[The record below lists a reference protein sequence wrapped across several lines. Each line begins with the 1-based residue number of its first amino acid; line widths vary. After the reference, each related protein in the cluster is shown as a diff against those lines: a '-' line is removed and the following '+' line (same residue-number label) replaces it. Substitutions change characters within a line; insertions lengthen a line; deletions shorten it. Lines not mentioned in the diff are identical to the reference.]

1 MLMKRFVG
9 LIFVLLWTG
18 LFHGVVGADTQGRFL
33 GAKET
38 VYPAWFKESFLDI
51 REDVTE
57 ATHAGRRVM
66 LFFHQNGCPYCSL
79 MVERNLSQ
87 HAIEQQM
94 QKELD
99 VIGINMWG
107 DRSVLDMAGQEQ
119 TEKSFAATLR
129 VQFTPTLLFLNESG
143 QVVLRLNGYTPPATF
158 KQALDYIGKKQ
169 EQQVSFRDYLAS
181 RRPNLQMGKKLH
193 SQPFFNAAPHD
204 LSLIKGPMAIFFEQQ
219 ECPACED
226 MHQALLSDPEIAQ
239 LAGRTHAVQLD
250 MWSETPIITPSGE
263 KMTARAWAKQLSVAY
278 APSIVLFD
286 SEAGEVIR
294 SEAFFKRFH
303 TASIFDYLLSGAY
316 KTEPSFQ
323 RYISARA
330 EHIREQGKDV
340 DLWR

>member
-1 MLMKRFVG
+1 MKRFVG
-9 LIFVLLWTG
+9 LTLVLLWTG
-18 LFHGVVGADTQGRFL
+18 LFHGVLGADTQGRFL

-51 REDVTE
+51 RDDI
-57 ATHAGRRVM
+57 AQAAQSDRRVM
-66 LFFHQNGCPYCSL
+66 LFFHQNGCPYCNL

-87 HAIEQQM
+87 HDIQQQM
-94 QKELD
+94 RRELD

-107 DRSVLDMAGQEQ
+107 DREVLDMVGQEL
-119 TEKSFAATLR
+119 TEKAFAAALR
-129 VQFTPTLLFLNESG
+129 VQFTPTLLFFDESG
-143 QVVLRLNGYTPPATF
+143 EVILRLNGYTPPATF
-158 KQALDYIGKKQ
+158 KQALDYVGTKQ
-169 EQQVSFRDYLAS
+169 ERQISFRDYVAS
-181 RRPNLQMGKKLH
+181 QRPNLQKGKRLQ
-193 SQPFFNAAPHD
+193 SQPFFTAGPHD
-204 LSLIKGPMAIFFEQQ
+204 LSLIKEPIAIFFEQQ
-219 ECPACED
+219 DCPACNR
-226 MHQALLSDPEIAQ
+226 MHEELLSDPEIRALVGQ
-239 LAGRTHAVQLD
+239 THALQLD
-250 MWSETPIITPSGE
+250 MWSDMPIITPAGE
-263 KMTARAWAKQLSVAY
+263 RLTARAWAKKLSIAY

-286 SEAGEVIR
+286 AEAGEVIR